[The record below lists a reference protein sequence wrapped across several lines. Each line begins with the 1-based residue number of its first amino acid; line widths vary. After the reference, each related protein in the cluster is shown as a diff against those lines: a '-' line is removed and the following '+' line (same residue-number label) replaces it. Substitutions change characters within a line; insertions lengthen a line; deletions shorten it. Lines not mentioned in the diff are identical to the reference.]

1 MEGRAYKMAGR
12 INSNKE
18 AQFAS
23 RLLGINQQEQ
33 NKSLAKIASGLR
45 INRSSDDAA
54 GLAISE
60 RLRALSQGFE
70 QSQNN
75 LQDAASALQVA
86 EGGLTNVSDSLQ
98 RIRELT
104 IQSANDTL
112 TDEDRSLIQEEVD
125 QLVAEIDRQTQA
137 TQFNGRPLLT
147 GDFDEASGGFKVQV
161 GPNEGDTLQVN
172 IDGTSTANLGIATVD
187 VSTRD
192 AASNAL
198 SSIDSAING
207 VSSLRANIGANANR
221 ISNASDFVGVARENT
236 LSALSTIRDTNFAD
250 EASNLALGQ
259 IRNQSNLSALAQA
272 NLNPRSVLQL
282 LGQ

>member
-1 MEGRAYKMAGR
+1 MAGR